1 MLSPLSHYNDAK
13 YPTKEQ
19 IQLHPELLRI
29 VPRRWANNPVVLT
42 ALGLVLS
49 AGLTACGT
57 TSDSILP
64 DNNTAPAASDET
76 VASNQPSSDRA
87 PASAAST
94 EDSAVDFSVVPAVD
108 SAEDSAETSVN
119 DPEALDI
126 PIFAHGTGRGSYGCM
141 SVAPPVFLSEEEA
154 MQVIAEEC
162 AAQGIDISGQKT
174 ISGTFPATSTLPE
187 GISGSDFD
195 ETYTGEL
202 TLDGYSEELGIGV
215 EFVSTDDIKDW
226 RSNPR
231 SISTVDQYNIKDTA
245 QRLVDCTDN
254 VAVFYDPTADDYR
267 EFTGSNEESYVESS
281 RERSLEELREQVRDF
296 LQWLKGQGV
305 I

>member
-1 MLSPLSHYNDAK
+1 MLTPLSHYKEAN

-19 IQLHPELLRI
+19 VSLHPELLRI

-57 TSDSILP
+57 ASQSVPP
-64 DNNTAPAASDET
+64 DNLSPAASDET
-76 VASNQPSSDRA
+76 AASSVPTSHQSPSSM
-87 PASAAST
+87 ASAEES
-94 EDSAVDFSVVPAVD
+94 AVD
-108 SAEDSAETSVN
+108 SAEASPNSPDT
-119 DPEALDI
+119 LDI
-126 PIFAHGTGRGSYGCM
+126 PIFAHGTGRGSYGCE

-154 MQVIAEEC
+154 MQVIQEEC
-162 AAQGIDISGQKT
+162 AAQGIDISGEKT

-187 GISGSDFD
+187 AISGSDSD
-195 ETYTGEL
+195 KTYTGDL
-202 TLDGYSEELGIGV
+202 KLDGYSEDLGIGV

-231 SISTVDQYNIKDTA
+231 SISTVDEYDLKGTA
-245 QRLVDCTDN
+245 QRLVDCTEG

-281 RERSLEELREQVRDF
+281 KEKSLEELREQVRDF

>member
-1 MLSPLSHYNDAK
+1 MLTPLSHYNDAK

-19 IQLHPELLRI
+19 VSLHPELLRI

-57 TSDSILP
+57 TSQSILP
-64 DNNTAPAASDET
+64 DNSAPAASEEAAASSVPT
-76 VASNQPSSDRA
+76 SHQSPSSVASAEKS
-87 PASAAST
+87 
-94 EDSAVDFSVVPAVD
+94 AVD
-108 SAEDSAETSVN
+108 SAEASAETSPN
-119 DPEALDI
+119 APEALDI
-126 PIFAHGTGRGSYGCM
+126 PVFAHGTGRGSYGCE

-154 MQVIAEEC
+154 MQVIQEEC
-162 AAQGIDISGQKT
+162 AAQGIDISGEKT

-187 GISGSDFD
+187 AISGSDSD
-195 ETYTGEL
+195 KTYTGEL
-202 TLDGYSEELGIGV
+202 TLDGYSEDLGIGV
-215 EFVSTDDIKDW
+215 EFVSTDDIIDW
-226 RSNPR
+226 HVDTEMHA
-231 SISTVDQYNIKDTA
+231 TVDEYNLKGTA
-245 QRLVDCTDN
+245 QRLADCTDN

-281 RERSLEELREQVRDF
+281 KEKSLEELREQVRDF

>member
-1 MLSPLSHYNDAK
+1 MLTPLSHYNGAN

-19 IQLHPELLRI
+19 VSLHPELLRI

-57 TSDSILP
+57 TSQSILP
-64 DNNTAPAASDET
+64 DSSAPAASAET
-76 VASNQPSSDRA
+76 GASSSASPDHS
-87 PASAAST
+87 PAS
-94 EDSAVDFSVVPAVD
+94 VI
-108 SAEDSAETSVN
+108 SAEDSAEVSAN
-119 DPEALDI
+119 DPETLDI
-126 PIFAHGTGRGSYGCM
+126 PIFAHGTGRGSYGCE

-162 AAQGIDISGQKT
+162 AAQGIDISGKKT

-187 GISGSDFD
+187 AISGSDSD
-195 ETYTGEL
+195 KTYTGEL
-202 TLDGYSEELGIGV
+202 KLDGYSGDLGIGV
-215 EFVSTDDIKDW
+215 EFVSTDDIIDW
-226 RSNPR
+226 HVDTEMHA
-231 SISTVDQYNIKDTA
+231 TVDEYDLKGTA
-245 QRLVDCTDN
+245 QRLADCTDN

-281 RERSLEELREQVRDF
+281 REKSLEELREQVRDF

>member
-1 MLSPLSHYNDAK
+1 MLSPLSHYNDVK

-29 VPRRWANNPVVLT
+29 IPRRWARNPVVLT

-57 TSDSILP
+57 TSQSILP
-64 DNNTAPAASDET
+64 DNLSPAASEET
-76 VASNQPSSDRA
+76 TASDQPSSDHS
-87 PASAAST
+87 PASVTS
-94 EDSAVDFSVVPAVD
+94 AVD
-108 SAEDSAETSVN
+108 SAETSAD

-126 PIFAHGTGRGSYGCM
+126 PIFAHGTGRGSYGCE

-154 MQVIAEEC
+154 MQVIQEEC

-187 GISGSDFD
+187 AVSVGESDKTYSGD
-195 ETYTGEL
+195 L
-202 TLDGYSEELGIGV
+202 KLDGYSEDLGIGV
-215 EFVSTDDIKDW
+215 EFVSKDDILDW
-226 RSNPR
+226 QADTEMHA
-231 SISTVDQYNIKDTA
+231 TVDEYNLKGTA

-254 VAVFYDPTADDYR
+254 VAVFYDPTADDYND
-267 EFTGSNEESYVESS
+267 FTGSNEESYVESS
-281 RERSLEELREQVRDF
+281 KEKSLEELREQVRDF

>member
-1 MLSPLSHYNDAK
+1 MLTPLSHYNDAK

-19 IQLHPELLRI
+19 VSLHPELLRI

-57 TSDSILP
+57 TSQSAAP
-64 DNNTAPAASDET
+64 DNLSPAASEET
-76 VASNQPSSDRA
+76 
-87 PASAAST
+87 AAS
-94 EDSAVDFSVVPAVD
+94 VD
-108 SAEDSAETSVN
+108 SAEASPNSPDT
-119 DPEALDI
+119 LDI
-126 PIFAHGTGRGSYGCM
+126 PIFAHGTGRGSYGCE

-162 AAQGIDISGQKT
+162 AAQGIDISGEKT

-187 GISGSDFD
+187 AISDSDSD
-195 ETYTGEL
+195 KTYAGEL
-202 TLDGYSEELGIGV
+202 TLDGYSEDLGIGV
-215 EFVSTDDIKDW
+215 EFVSTDDIIDW
-226 RSNPR
+226 HVDTEMHA
-231 SISTVDQYNIKDTA
+231 TVDEYDLKGTA
-245 QRLVDCTDN
+245 QRLADCTDN

-281 RERSLEELREQVRDF
+281 KEKSLEELREQVRDF
-296 LQWLKGQGV
+296 LQWLKAQGV

>member
-1 MLSPLSHYNDAK
+1 MLTPLSHYKEAN

-19 IQLHPELLRI
+19 VSLHPELLRI

-57 TSDSILP
+57 ASQSVSP
-64 DNNTAPAASDET
+64 DNLSPAASDET
-76 VASNQPSSDRA
+76 AASSVPPPHQSPSSVASA
-87 PASAAST
+87 
-94 EDSAVDFSVVPAVD
+94 EESAVDSV
-108 SAEDSAETSVN
+108 
-119 DPEALDI
+119 EASPNSPDTLDI
-126 PIFAHGTGRGSYGCM
+126 LIFAHGTGRGSYGCE

-154 MQVIAEEC
+154 MQVIQEEC
-162 AAQGIDISGQKT
+162 AAQGIDISGEKT

-187 GISGSDFD
+187 AISGSDSD
-195 ETYTGEL
+195 KTYTGDL
-202 TLDGYSEELGIGV
+202 KLDGYSEDLGIGV
-215 EFVSTDDIKDW
+215 EFVSTDDIIDW
-226 RSNPR
+226 QVETEMHA
-231 SISTVDQYNIKDTA
+231 TVDEYDLKGTA
-245 QRLVDCTDN
+245 QRLVDCTEG

-281 RERSLEELREQVRDF
+281 KEKSLEELREQVRDF

>member
-1 MLSPLSHYNDAK
+1 MLTPLSHYNGAK

-29 VPRRWANNPVVLT
+29 IPRRWSRNPVVLT

-57 TSDSILP
+57 VSQSILP
-64 DNNTAPAASDET
+64 DNSAPAASGET
-76 VASNQPSSDRA
+76 AASDQPSSDHS
-87 PASAAST
+87 PASVTS
-94 EDSAVDFSVVPAVD
+94 AVD
-108 SAEDSAETSVN
+108 SAEDSAEASAN

-126 PIFAHGTGRGSYGCM
+126 PIFAHGTGRSSYGCM

-174 ISGTFPATSTLPE
+174 ISGTFPATSTLPVA
-187 GISGSDFD
+187 ISDSDSD
-195 ETYTGEL
+195 KTYTGEL
-202 TLDGYSEELGIGV
+202 QLDGYSEDLGIGV

-231 SISTVDQYNIKDTA
+231 SISTVDEYDLKGTA

-254 VAVFYDPTADDYR
+254 VAVFYDPTADDYND
-267 EFTGSNEESYVESS
+267 FTGSNEESYVESS
-281 RERSLEELREQVRDF
+281 REKSLEELREQVRDF

>member
-1 MLSPLSHYNDAK
+1 MLTPLSHYNDAK

-19 IQLHPELLRI
+19 VSLHPELLRI

-57 TSDSILP
+57 TSQSASP
-64 DNNTAPAASDET
+64 DNLSPAASEET
-76 VASNQPSSDRA
+76 AASSVPTSHQSPSSVASA
-87 PASAAST
+87 EEAAKASPNSPDT
-94 EDSAVDFSVVPAVD
+94 
-108 SAEDSAETSVN
+108 
-119 DPEALDI
+119 LDI
-126 PIFAHGTGRGSYGCM
+126 PVFAHGTGRGSYGCE

-154 MQVIAEEC
+154 MQVIQEEC
-162 AAQGIDISGQKT
+162 AAQGIDISGEKT

-187 GISGSDFD
+187 GISGIDSDK
-195 ETYTGEL
+195 TYTGEL
-202 TLDGYSEELGIGV
+202 TLDGYSEDLGIGV
-215 EFVSTDDIKDW
+215 EFVSTDDIIDW
-226 RSNPR
+226 HVDTEMHA
-231 SISTVDQYNIKDTA
+231 TVDEYDLKGTA

-267 EFTGSNEESYVESS
+267 AFTGSNEESYVESS
-281 RERSLEELREQVRDF
+281 KEKSLEELREQVRDF
-296 LQWLKGQGV
+296 LQWLKAQGV

>member
-1 MLSPLSHYNDAK
+1 MLSPLSHYKEAN

-19 IQLHPELLRI
+19 VSLHPELLRI

-57 TSDSILP
+57 TSQSASP
-64 DNNTAPAASDET
+64 DNLSPAASEET
-76 VASNQPSSDRA
+76 AASSVPTSHQSPASVASA
-87 PASAAST
+87 
-94 EDSAVDFSVVPAVD
+94 EEAV
-108 SAEDSAETSVN
+108 ETSVEESSEN
-119 DPEALDI
+119 SDGQSTEASPNSPDTLDI
-126 PIFAHGTGRGSYGCM
+126 PIFAHGTGRSSYGCM

-162 AAQGIDISGQKT
+162 AAQGIDISGEKT

-231 SISTVDQYNIKDTA
+231 SISTVDQYNLKDTA

-281 RERSLEELREQVRDF
+281 REKSLEELREQVRDF